1 MNAYERM
8 IKVMRD
14 EASRNSSR
22 YPVKLATMISATE
35 CKYGALEL
43 DSEDLMI
50 AERLD
55 GKLEEGDVV
64 IITQLSD
71 SIYVIMEKVV
81 EM

>member
-14 EASRNSSR
+14 EANRNDSG
-22 YPVKLATMISATE
+22 YPIKLAVMLSPTE
-35 CKYGALEL
+35 CRYGALDL

-55 GKLEEGDVV
+55 GELEEGDVV
-64 IITQLSD
+64 LITQISD
-71 SIYVIMEKVV
+71 NMYAIMEKVV
-81 EM
+81 EV

>member
-1 MNAYERM
+1 MDGYERI

-14 EASRNSSR
+14 ESHRNDKG
-22 YPVKLATMISATE
+22 YPIKLATMLSPTE

-43 DSEDLMI
+43 DSEDLMV

-64 IITQLSD
+64 LLTQISD
-71 SIYVIMEKVV
+71 SLYVIMEKVV